1 MNALYVKA
9 VSDVVVTIIPMAG
22 GGNPLTI
29 LITQKESVVTEF
41 PRVWRHENFVSPPY
55 TPITHISVL
64 CSSAFPVLCSSAF
77 PFIHHVAYLLLL

>member
-9 VSDVVVTIIPMAG
+9 MSDVVVTIIPMAG

-29 LITQKESVVTEF
+29 LITQKKSVVTEF

-64 CSSAFPVLCSSAF
+64 CSSAFP
-77 PFIHHVAYLLLL
+77 FIHHVAYLLLL